1 MAKPLHRIV
10 TLTENGN
17 GHPHPSQFP
26 PGDIDVS
33 KVSMIYHGDG
43 TRFYIAFNPDPKS
56 NWRWPGG
63 GHWPR
68 YIAYRHSAG
77 LYCLFFRPGAG
88 GFRTDWAEESP
99 RDGLRGYPF
108 CNVADHPWRAFR
120 CSGYDNTDPEN
131 PVWIQE
137 QPKRFGAGVDVPT
150 CAEVTPS
157 TPWEIGVYEIHE
169 IIPSI
174 LHTLAG
180 FDLPEYTSHVSDE
193 ENGDELD

>member
-1 MAKPLHRIV
+1 MAKPLHRVV

-33 KVSMIYHGDG
+33 KVSIIYHGDG
-43 TRFYIAFNPDPKS
+43 TRFYTAFNPDPKS

-77 LYCLFFRPGAG
+77 LYCLFFRPGVG

-99 RDGLRGYPF
+99 RNGLRGYPY
-108 CNVADHPWRAFR
+108 CNQVGHDWREFR
-120 CSGYDNTDPEN
+120 CSGLDMSLPPGERAFYS
-131 PVWIQE
+131 VHWRFAAGQ
-137 QPKRFGAGVDVPT
+137 QPPPCDT
-150 CAEVTPS
+150 VTQQNY
-157 TPWEIGVYEIHE
+157 WEIGNYRIMELVPAIN
-169 IIPSI
+169 
-174 LHTLAG
+174 HTLAG
-180 FDLPEYTSHVSDE
+180 WDLPEYPSAQEDE
-193 ENGDELD
+193 EDGNELD